1 MILVPALNLTDELS
15 SYLYFI
21 PSSQTRSI
29 VMNKWIYRVIKSLLK
44 KLPVKLVLPAML
56 VPIVIATEGNLVSY
70 IALGCLLGITLVVLN
85 K

>member
-1 MILVPALNLTDELS
+1 
-15 SYLYFI
+15 
-21 PSSQTRSI
+21 
-29 VMNKWIYRVIKSLLK
+29 MNKWIYRVIKSLLK